1 MQRVFFTLRTAQG
14 RNLCRLTSMLR
25 ATITT
30 ANSKSEASIVR
41 HCVLLL
47 AAVAS
52 IATSLYAQTP
62 AWHAAPGHTT
72 LPVWPHAAPG
82 APPNPGLEIDTTT
95 AKDNLIAGKPLIRL
109 GNVSA
114 PTLTLYTPTGNN
126 TGAAVVVFPGGGYRI
141 LAIDLEGTEVCEW
154 LNSAGITCV
163 LLKYRVP
170 DSGPYPKS
178 SAALQDAQRALGI
191 VRSHATEW
199 HIDPHR
205 IGVLG
210 FSAGAHLAAALST
223 HFAQR
228 LYDPV
233 DGADQVSC
241 RPDFA
246 VTVYPG
252 YLALAEQ
259 DFAPNADIH
268 VSDKTPP
275 SFIVQAED
283 DPVHVENATVY
294 FLALKNAKIP
304 AELHIYAEGGH
315 GYGLRR
321 TALPVTAWPKL
332 VETWLG
338 TIQVLPPSTP
348 SAFPQAPAAEQLTPY
363 QKSQLE
369 RAFNDWPFLAKYREA
384 DKELPPPAPGE
395 ARVVFMG
402 DSITEGWGQKG
413 TATTPDRGEF
423 FPGKPYINRGISGQT
438 TPQMLVR
445 FRQDVIELKPK
456 VVVLLAGTN
465 DIAENT
471 GKMTLGEIGN
481 NIASMSELARANG
494 IRVVLCS
501 VLPASEFHWH
511 EGLAPAPKIRA
522 LNAWIK
528 EYSAKNG
535 FVYVDYYS
543 RMANSEGGLKA
554 ELSPDGVHP
563 NEAGYAIMAPLAE
576 AGIAEALKKPLR

>member
-1 MQRVFFTLRTAQG
+1 MRYR
-14 RNLCRLTSMLR
+14 
-25 ATITT
+25 
-30 ANSKSEASIVR
+30 
-41 HCVLLL
+41 VLLL
-47 AAVAS
+47 ATVACIS
-52 IATSLYAQTP
+52 TSLSAQTP
-62 AWHAAPGHTT
+62 GWQPAPGHTT
-72 LPVWPHAAPG
+72 LTVWPHGAPG
-82 APPNPGLEIDTTT
+82 APSNPGPESDTTT

-109 GNVSA
+109 GNVST

-191 VRSHATEW
+191 VRSHAAEW
-199 HIDPHR
+199 HIDSHR

-228 LYDPV
+228 LYDQV
-233 DGADQVSC
+233 DAADQVSC

-246 VTVYPG
+246 VIVYPG
-252 YLALAEQ
+252 YLALE
-259 DFAPNADIH
+259 DKNFAPNADIH
-268 VSDKTPP
+268 VSDKTPA

-294 FLALKNAKIP
+294 FQALKNAKVP
-304 AELHIYAEGGH
+304 AELHIYSEGGH

-321 TALPVTAWPKL
+321 AALPVTGWPKL
-332 VETWLG
+332 VETWLR
-338 TIQVLPPSTP
+338 TIQMLPA
-348 SAFPQAPAAEQLTPY
+348 SALSSQEQLPADVAAALDRLTPY

-369 RAFNDWPFLAKYREA
+369 RVYNDWAFMAKYRDA
-384 DKELPPPAPGE
+384 NKELPAPAPGE

-402 DSITEGWGQKG
+402 DSITEGWGQHG
-413 TATTPDRGEF
+413 ATPPPERAAF
-423 FPGKPYINRGISGQT
+423 FPGKPYVNRGISGQT

-456 VVVLLAGTN
+456 AIVVLAGIN

-471 GKMTLGEIGN
+471 GKMTLEETEG
-481 NIASMSELARANG
+481 NIASMSEIARANR

-511 EGLAPAPKIRA
+511 KGLEPAPKVKA

-528 EYSAKNG
+528 EYAVKNG

-543 RMANSEGGLKA
+543 RMANSEGGLGP

-563 NEAGYAIMAPLAE
+563 NKAGYEIMAPLAE
-576 AGIAEALKKPLR
+576 TGIAEALKKPVR